1 MTTHQSWMQRL
12 VAVFLTG
19 NLAPLLLLLSLAA
32 GAVALLATPR
42 EEDPQIIVPVAEI
55 VVQAPGATALEVE
68 RQITLPIER
77 AVRGLAGVEHVY
89 SASRRGGAVVTARFH
104 VGEDRED
111 SLVKLHDVVQQRAA
125 SFPSQV
131 RHWHVENVS
140 IDDVPILVATL
151 HSQQLDDHALR
162 RLAEEIGARLQQVD
176 EAGPVTLHGGRP
188 RQFAVQVDP
197 TQLQG
202 RGLDLAAI
210 ERALASAT
218 TNVTA
223 GQAPRGDRLWTV
235 EAGASVHDLA
245 SLRRLVVGV
254 FGDQPVRLADVARV
268 DDGPSEPSSH
278 VTLHHGAA
286 RSDHDAGGGATGG
299 DLAVAPAAAV
309 TLGVAKRRGSNAVA
323 VAEALRHRLD
333 ELAHDLLPPEVSMTV
348 TRDSGA
354 TAEGKVDELLEGL
367 VVAIAVVVVLITM
380 MLGWREALVV
390 ALAVPITFGLSLL
403 VNLLFGYSINRV
415 TLFALILALGLVVD
429 DPIVDVENIHRHL
442 ARRDRSPL
450 QAVLDAVDEVRP
462 PVVVATLAVILSFV
476 PLFFI
481 TGMMGPYMRPMALN
495 VPVAML
501 MSMVVAFT
509 LTPWMSHLALR
520 GVTAKGR
527 HANGSADASAG
538 ASHGEPDAHGASP
551 FVQRLYAAIL
561 RPLLHSRR
569 WRWAVFGGTGLLF
582 ALALLLGAVRAVPL
596 KMLPFDNKTELQVL
610 VDLDE
615 GTPLERTTAV
625 VQDLAERVRALP
637 EVTSVTAYAG
647 TPSPIDFNG
656 MVRKYYLRTT
666 PELGELRLALLGK
679 HERQQ
684 QSHGIGLRVRDLLLP
699 AATAAGA
706 TLKIVELPPGPP
718 VMATVV
724 AELRG
729 PLDASPHELDA
740 AARTLA
746 ARLAREPGVVDVD
759 TSAEARPD
767 ELHFVVDHEKAALA
781 GIAGTTI
788 ADALRTAVGGSTA
801 AFVQEPRELSPVPIE
816 LRLPLA
822 ARADAVQLGALRVQG
837 RNGTLVALAEL
848 GRFVRTP
855 REGTIHRKDLQRTA
869 YVFAEAAGRP
879 PAEIVLDVQA
889 DLAPPGPLPAASPR
903 AVAGRTMVALGGG
916 DPWQLPPGYTVDFA
930 GEGEWKIT
938 LDAFRDLG
946 LAFLAACLGIYVL
959 LVHETKSYVLPLV
972 LMLSIPLTILGILPG
987 FWLLNLLFD
996 RPIAGVGD
1004 PVFFTATGMI
1014 GMIALAGI
1022 VVRNSI
1028 ILIDFV
1034 QNAVKKGAS
1043 LQDAILQSGALRLRP
1058 IVLTAGAAILA
1069 SIPITL
1075 DPIFSG
1081 LAWALIFGLVV
1092 SSAFTLVLV
1101 PVVYWLLEQRK
1112 LARAEAAAN
1121 AKAAPN
1127 GDMGTGA

>member
-1 MTTHQSWMQRL
+1 MTAHAGWMQRL

-42 EEDPQIIVPVAEI
+42 EEDPQIVVPVAEI
-55 VVQAPGATALEVE
+55 VVQAPGASALEVE
-68 RQITLPIER
+68 RQITLPLER
-77 AVRGLAGVEHVY
+77 AVRGLAGIEHVY
-89 SASRRGGAVVTARFH
+89 SASRRGGAIVTARFH
-104 VGEDRED
+104 VGEDREA
-111 SLVKLHDVVQQRAA
+111 SLVKLHDAVQRSAA
-125 SFPSQV
+125 LLPATV

-151 HSQQLDDHALR
+151 HSASLDDHALR
-162 RLAEEIGARLQQVD
+162 RLAEEIAARLQQVD
-176 EAGPVTLHGGRP
+176 DAGPATLHGGRP
-188 RQFAVQVDP
+188 RRFRVELDA
-197 TQLQG
+197 TALAA
-202 RGLDLAAI
+202 RGLGLADVP
-210 ERALASAT
+210 RALAGAT
-218 TNVTA
+218 TSVTA
-223 GQAPRGDRLWTV
+223 GSGARGDAVWTV
-235 EAGASVHDLA
+235 EASATVRDL
-245 SLRRLVVGV
+245 STLRQLVIGV
-254 FGDQPVRLADVARV
+254 FGGQPVRLGDVAV
-268 DDGPSEPSSH
+268 LVDGPAEPASY
-278 VTLHHGAA
+278 VLLHAGAA
-286 RSDHDAGGGATGG
+286 G
-299 DLAVAPAAAV
+299 DGQDRPAEAAV
-309 TLGVAKRRGSNAVA
+309 TLAVAKRRGANAVG
-323 VAEALRHRLD
+323 VAAALRARLD
-333 ELAHDLLPPEVSMTV
+333 ELARDLLPLEVSLTV

-367 VVAIAVVVVLITM
+367 AVAIAVVVVLITM

-403 VNLLFGYSINRV
+403 VNHLFGYSINRV

-442 ARRDRSPL
+442 LRRDRSPL

-462 PVVVATLAVILSFV
+462 PVVVATLAVILSFL

-509 LTPWMSHLALR
+509 LTPWMSYLALR
-520 GVTAKGR
+520 SVATGDAPHDT
-527 HANGSADASAG
+527 HA
-538 ASHGEPDAHGASP
+538 AHGVSP
-551 FVQRLYAAIL
+551 WVQHAYAAIL
-561 RPLLHSRR
+561 RPLLRSRSVR
-569 WRWAVFGGTGLLF
+569 WLVFGGTGALF
-582 ALALLLGAVRAVPL
+582 VLALLLGAWRAVPL

-615 GTPLERTTAV
+615 GTPLERTAAV
-625 VQDLAERVRALP
+625 VQDLAERARRLP
-637 EVTSVTAYAG
+637 EVRSVTSYAG
-647 TPSPIDFNG
+647 TASPIDFNG
-656 MVRKYYLRTT
+656 MVRKYYLRQN
-666 PELGELRLALLGK
+666 PELGELRLELVGK
-679 HERQQ
+679 HDRQQ
-684 QSHGIGLRVRDLLLP
+684 QSHGIALRVRQLLLP
-699 AATAAGA
+699 PASAARAS
-706 TLKIVELPPGPP
+706 LQVVELPPGPP

-724 AELRG
+724 GELRG
-729 PLDASPHELDA
+729 PLDAAPQDLDA

-746 ARLAREPGVVDVD
+746 ARLAREPGVVDVE
-759 TSAEARPD
+759 TSAEATPD
-767 ELHFVVDHEKAALA
+767 ELRFLLDHEKAALA
-781 GIAGTTI
+781 GIDGQNV
-788 ADALRTAVGGSTA
+788 ALALQTAVGGNVAT
-801 AFVQEPRELSPVPIE
+801 FVQEPRELAPVPIE
-816 LRLPLA
+816 LRLPPA
-822 ARADAVQLGALRVQG
+822 QRVDPAQLGALRIAG
-837 RNGTLVALAEL
+837 RDGALVALAEL
-848 GRFVRTP
+848 GRFVRSP

-889 DLAPPGPLPAASPR
+889 DRITAGRPLPAATPR
-903 AVAGRTMVALGGG
+903 PVDGRTLLHLGGG
-916 DPWQLPPGYTVDFA
+916 DPWQLPDGFTADFA

-946 LAFLAACLGIYVL
+946 IAFLAACLGIYVL
-959 LVHETKSYVLPLV
+959 LVNETKSYLLPLV

-987 FWLLNLLFD
+987 FWLLNLLLD
-996 RPIAGVGD
+996 RPVAGVGD

-1034 QNAVKKGAS
+1034 QNAEKHGQS

-1101 PVVYWLLEQRK
+1101 PVVYWLLRERAT
-1112 LARAEAAAN
+1112 ARARR
-1121 AKAAPN
+1121 
-1127 GDMGTGA
+1127 GRSG

>member
-1 MTTHQSWMQRL
+1 MTTHQNWMQRL

-42 EEDPQIIVPVAEI
+42 EEDPQIVVPVAEI

-89 SASRRGGAVVTARFH
+89 SASRRGGCVVTARFH

-125 SFPSQV
+125 TFPAQV
-131 RHWHVENVS
+131 RHWHVDNVS

-151 HSQQLDDHALR
+151 HSRQLDDHTLR

-197 TQLQG
+197 TQLQS
-202 RGLDLAAI
+202 RGLDFAALQF
-210 ERALASAT
+210 ALQTAT

-223 GQAPRGDRLWTV
+223 GQAPRGDRLWTI
-235 EAGASVHDLA
+235 EAGASVRDLA
-245 SLRRLVVGV
+245 SLQRLVVGV
-254 FGDQPVRLADVARV
+254 FGDQPVRLADVAV
-268 DDGPSEPSSH
+268 VTDGPSEPSRH
-278 VTLHHGAA
+278 VTFHGGAA
-286 RSDHDAGGGATGG
+286 GPASDADAE
-299 DLAVAPAAAV
+299 PASAV
-309 TLGVAKRRGSNAVA
+309 TLAVAKRRGSNAVA

-333 ELAHDLLPPEVSMTV
+333 ELAHELLPPEVSLAV

-520 GVTAKGR
+520 KVATQGGAHG
-527 HANGSADASAG
+527 AG
-538 ASHGEPDAHGASP
+538 APDAHGASP
-551 FVQRLYAAIL
+551 FVQRVYAAIL
-561 RPLLHSRR
+561 RPLLRSRGAR
-569 WRWAVFGGTGLLF
+569 RLVFGGTGVLF

-615 GTPLERTTAV
+615 GTPLERTAAI

-647 TPSPIDFNG
+647 APSPIDFNG

-666 PELGELRLALLGK
+666 PELGELRLSLLGK

-684 QSHGIGLRVRDLLLP
+684 QSHGIGLRVRELLLP

-746 ARLAREPGVVDVD
+746 ARLSREPGVVDVD

-788 ADALRTAVGGSTA
+788 AAALRTAVGGSTD
-801 AFVQEPRELSPVPIE
+801 AFVQQPRELAPVPIE

-822 ARADAVQLGALRVQG
+822 ARADTGQLGALRVRG
-837 RNGTLVALAEL
+837 RTGNLVALAEL
-848 GRFVRTP
+848 GRFVRAP

-869 YVFAEAAGRP
+869 YVFAEAAGRT

-889 DLAPPGPLPAASPR
+889 DLAAPGPLPAAMPR
-903 AVAGRTMVALGGG
+903 PVADRTMLALGGG
-916 DPWQLPPGYTVDFA
+916 DPWQLPPGYVVDFA

-946 LAFLAACLGIYVL
+946 IAFLAACLGIYIL
-959 LVHETKSYVLPLV
+959 LVNETKSYLLPLV

-987 FWLLNLLFD
+987 FWLLNLLLD
-996 RPIAGVGD
+996 QPIAGVGD

-1034 QNAVKKGAS
+1034 QNAVRKGAS

-1101 PVVYWLLEQRK
+1101 PVVYWLLEQK
-1112 LARAEAAAN
+1112 KALRAEAAAN
-1121 AKAAPN
+1121 AKAEAN
-1127 GDMGTGA
+1127 GGPPTGA